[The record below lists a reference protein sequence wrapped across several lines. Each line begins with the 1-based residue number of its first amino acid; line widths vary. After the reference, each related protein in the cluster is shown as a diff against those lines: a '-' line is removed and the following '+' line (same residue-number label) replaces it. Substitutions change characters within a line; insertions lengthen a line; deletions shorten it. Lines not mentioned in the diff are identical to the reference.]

1 MSVKVRDLVLEDL
14 DALTIVSKSVWE
26 EDYAPL
32 NFASW
37 LEDPL
42 WHPVGVFADNKL
54 VSFAVLQ
61 EIEGTPFGWVKALRT
76 NADDQRHG
84 YGLMAV
90 QKLVDIAKEKGFTEV
105 RYVTS
110 SRNEASQKL
119 AEKLGFVLEDKVMSF
134 RLKSPFPPRPKP
146 SPSIVPLRVD
156 AQRAFEAV
164 QQFPDLMNTEKVP
177 VPFEFE
183 EKTLAGFERLSKK
196 VDMFMIISEEGETLG
211 LYYIRDFERSD
222 SMRRR
227 ATVCFRERSTFV
239 DTMSRII
246 EDTEKAEIENLGF
259 FIGPDAVEWAE
270 KMGII
275 PDDMKD
281 RFLVLLTLKL

>member
-1 MSVKVRDLVLEDL
+1 MSVTIRELTSDDL
-14 DALTIVSKSVWE
+14 DALTQVSQSVWE

-42 WHPVGVFADNKL
+42 WHPAGVFVDGKL
-54 VSFAVLQ
+54 VSFGALQ
-61 EIEGTPFGWVKALRT
+61 EIEGTPFGWIKALRT
-76 NADDQRHG
+76 HADDQRHG
-84 YGLMAV
+84 YGLMTV
-90 QKLVDIAKEKGFTEV
+90 QKLVDIAKEKGLSEV

-119 AEKLGFVLEDKVMSF
+119 AEKLGFVLEDKVTSF

-156 AQRAFEAV
+156 AARVFESI
-164 QQFPDLMNTEKVP
+164 QQFPDLMKTKKVP

-183 EKTLAGFERLSKK
+183 EKTLEGFERISKK
-196 VDMFMIISEEGETLG
+196 VDMYMIISDEGETLG
-211 LYYIRDFERSD
+211 IYYIRDFERND
-222 SMRRR
+222 SKRRR

-246 EDTEKAEIENLGF
+246 EETEEIGIENLGF
-259 FIGPDAVEWAE
+259 FLGPDSVEWAE
-270 KMGII
+270 SMGII
-275 PDDMKD
+275 PEDMKD
-281 RFLVLLTLKL
+281 RYLVMLTLKL